1 MNQAIQPDKLI
12 YVGIDLHKHHHTAV
26 IIDCWNRKLGEIKF
40 DNKPTSFPQLTNT
53 VKKYTKKGLIAVYGL
68 EDVGGFGRAL
78 AVYLTEKGCWV
89 KEVNAKLANNRR
101 KSHVTVQKSDS
112 WDAECVAKVVRDELF
127 NLPDAKPID
136 LYWAISQL
144 VTQRKSQAKILT
156 GMIKRIHQQL
166 GYHYPSYKK
175 FFSEVEGKS
184 ALAFWHK
191 YPSPSH
197 LHNVQVEELAQ
208 FLRRLSNNALSTKKA
223 EQILRHVAE
232 DGDTTRDFQEKRDF
246 IVKGLVRNIRF
257 YQKEL
262 GRIEAEI
269 ATLLQQLGFQLET
282 MPGIDVVT
290 AAELVAEIGD
300 IHRFASPDKLA
311 RFAGIAPI
319 AVGSGDKFRNYK
331 SKQGNRELHDIIK
344 ALAIRQ
350 IAVTR
355 TKKEPRNPYFYAY
368 YEQKMKAG
376 KTKQQAIVCI
386 MRKLVNVIYYLMKTK
401 APYEI
406 PAVSSAVAS

>member
-1 MNQAIQPDKLI
+1 MLQPDKLI
-12 YVGIDLHKHHHTAV
+12 YVGVDLHKQHHTAV

-40 DNKPTSFPQLTNT
+40 DNKPSAFPQLEKE
-53 VKKYTKKGLIAVYGL
+53 VKKHAKKGISVVYGL

-78 AVYLTEKGCWV
+78 AVYLTEKNCWV

-101 KSHVTVQKSDS
+101 KSHVTVEKSDA
-112 WDAECVAKVVRDELF
+112 WDAECVARVLRDELY

-144 VTQRKSQAKILT
+144 VTQRKWQAKSLT
-156 GMIKRIHQQL
+156 GMVKRLHQQL

-175 FFSEVEGKS
+175 FFSEVDGKT

-191 YPSPSH
+191 YPSPSR
-197 LHNVQVEELAQ
+197 LSGVGAEELAKY
-208 FLRRLSNNALSTKKA
+208 LRKLSNNGLSTKKA
-223 EQILRHVAE
+223 EQILSLVAE
-232 DGDTTRDFQEKRDF
+232 DGDTTRDFQDKRDF

-257 YQKEL
+257 YGREL
-262 GRIEAEI
+262 TRIEREI
-269 ATLLQQLGFQLET
+269 ESLMKQLGFQLET
-282 MPGIDVVT
+282 MTGIELVT
-290 AAELVAEIGD
+290 AAELVSEIGD

-311 RFAGIAPI
+311 RFAGAAPVV
-319 AVGSGDKFRNYK
+319 AASGNKFRNYK

-355 TKKEPRNPYFYAY
+355 TKKEPRNPFFYNY
-368 YEQKMKAG
+368 YGERLAAG
-376 KTKQQAIVCI
+376 KTKQQAIICI

-401 APYEI
+401 AAYEI
-406 PAVSSAVAS
+406 PVVPSKEAA